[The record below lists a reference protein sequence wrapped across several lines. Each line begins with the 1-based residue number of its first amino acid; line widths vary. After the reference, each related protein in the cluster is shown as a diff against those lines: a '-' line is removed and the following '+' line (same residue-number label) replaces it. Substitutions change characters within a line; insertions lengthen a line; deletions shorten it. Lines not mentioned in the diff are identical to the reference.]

1 MSSEAVK
8 INKPSNLGDIL
19 LNWKLITPEK
29 LEIALKEQSS
39 LGRAIKRIGEELAGL
54 GFISEEDFL

>member
-39 LGRAIKRIGEELAGL
+39 LGRAIKRIGEVLADL
-54 GFISEEDFL
+54 GFI